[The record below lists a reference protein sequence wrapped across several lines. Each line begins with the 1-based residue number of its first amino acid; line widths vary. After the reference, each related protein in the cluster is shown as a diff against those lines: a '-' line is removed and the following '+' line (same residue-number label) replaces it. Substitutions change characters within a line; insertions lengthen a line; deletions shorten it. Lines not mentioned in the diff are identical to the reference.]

1 MTKTWMITGS
11 SRGFGRRLAEA
22 VLEAGD
28 NLVATARRTDSLK
41 DLAEIYGGRFRAV
54 TLDVTDPGAAEAA
67 VETVAREFGRLDVLV
82 NNAGYANVD
91 PIEDADPHDFRAQVE
106 TNLWGVINVTRAALP
121 VLHAQRSGHII
132 QFSSVGGRLGTPG
145 LGAYQ
150 LSKWGIEG
158 FSEVLN
164 REVAPFGVKVTII
177 EPGAFRTDWA
187 GSSMKASQH
196 LHPDYQPTVG
206 ATIEGLRDSS
216 GKQQGDPARAAKII
230 IDIAGS
236 DKPPLRLLL
245 GKSALR
251 QARDITAHRSAE
263 DEKWATVTESAD
275 FDDAASNQ

>member
-22 VLEAGD
+22 ALEAGD
-28 NLVATARRTDSLK
+28 NLVATARSTGSLK
-41 DLAEIYGGRFRAV
+41 DLAETYGGRFRAV
-54 TLDVTDPGAAEAA
+54 TLDVTDPGAAKAA

-91 PIEDADPHDFRAQVE
+91 PIEDADPQDFRAQVE

-158 FSEVLN
+158 FSEVLAQ
-164 REVAPFGVKVTII
+164 EVAPFGVKVTII

-187 GSSMKASQH
+187 GSSMKASHPLH
-196 LHPDYQPTVG
+196 LHPLPRRPRRRSHQL
-206 ATIEGLRDSS
+206 LR
-216 GKQQGDPARAAKII
+216 RAQ
-230 IDIAGS
+230 DR
-236 DKPPLRLLL
+236 P
-245 GKSALR
+245 
-251 QARDITAHRSAE
+251 
-263 DEKWATVTESAD
+263 
-275 FDDAASNQ
+275 

>member
-28 NLVATARRTDSLK
+28 NLVATARSTGSLK
-41 DLAEIYGGRFRAV
+41 DLAENHGGRVRAV
-54 TLDVTDPGAAEAA
+54 TLDVTDPGAATAA
-67 VETVAREFGRLDVLV
+67 VQTAVREFGRLDVLV

-91 PIEDADPHDFRAQVE
+91 PIEDADPEDFRAQVE
-106 TNLWGVINVTRAALP
+106 TDLWGVINVTRAALP
-121 VLHAQRSGHII
+121 VLHAQRGGHII

-150 LSKWGIEG
+150 LSKWGVEG
-158 FSEVLN
+158 FSEVLAQ
-164 REVAPFGVKVTII
+164 EVAPFGVKVTII
-177 EPGAFRTDWA
+177 EPGAFRTAWA
-187 GSSMKASQH
+187 GSSMKTGQD

-206 ATIEGLRDSS
+206 ATIEYLRGSS

-230 IDIAGS
+230 IGIAGA

-245 GKSALR
+245 GNSALR
-251 QARDITAHRSAE
+251 LARDITARRSAE
-263 DEKWATVTESAD
+263 DEKWATITESAD
-275 FDDAASNQ
+275 FDTTSNQ

>member
-1 MTKTWMITGS
+1 MAKTWMITGS

-28 NLVATARRTDSLK
+28 NLVATARSTGSLK
-41 DLAEIYGGRFRAV
+41 DLAENNGGRFRAV
-54 TLDVTDPGAAEAA
+54 PLDVTDPGAARAA
-67 VETVAREFGRLDVLV
+67 AETAVREFGRLDVLV
-82 NNAGYANVD
+82 NNAGYANVA
-91 PIEDADPHDFRAQVE
+91 PIEDADPDDFRAQVE

-121 VLHAQRSGHII
+121 VLHAQRGGHII
-132 QFSSVGGRLGTPG
+132 QFSSIGGRLGTPG

-158 FSEVLN
+158 FSEVLAQ
-164 REVAPFGVKVTII
+164 EVAPFGVKVTII

-187 GSSMKASQH
+187 GSSMKTSQH

-206 ATIEGLRDSS
+206 ATIEGLRRSS
-216 GKQQGDPARAAKII
+216 GQQPGDPARAAKII
-230 IDIAGS
+230 IDLAGAAE
-236 DKPPLRLLL
+236 PPLRLLL

-251 QARDITAHRSAE
+251 QARDITARRSAE

-275 FDDAASNQ
+275 FDSTP